1 MIHLLVLASP
11 VWQNEMELKYPSA
24 WFAIWSHQDWKE
36 NLESKHS
43 NHVGTSIDAF
53 KLEFVMI
60 RKQLSSYEFAV
71 LEKLLESSYEVLYMI
86 VKEKKPHTIGET
98 LVKPCALERVKLVLG
113 ENAAMQLSQVSL
125 SNDFVHQRI

>member
-1 MIHLLVLASP
+1 
-11 VWQNEMELKYPSA
+11 
-24 WFAIWSHQDWKE
+24 
-36 NLESKHS
+36 
-43 NHVGTSIDAF
+43 
-53 KLEFVMI
+53 MI

>member
-1 MIHLLVLASP
+1 
-11 VWQNEMELKYPSA
+11 
-24 WFAIWSHQDWKE
+24 
-36 NLESKHS
+36 
-43 NHVGTSIDAF
+43 
-53 KLEFVMI
+53 MI

-98 LVKPCALERVKLVLG
+98 LVKPCALEGVKLVLG

-125 SNDFVHQRI
+125 SNDIVHQRI

>member
-1 MIHLLVLASP
+1 
-11 VWQNEMELKYPSA
+11 
-24 WFAIWSHQDWKE
+24 
-36 NLESKHS
+36 
-43 NHVGTSIDAF
+43 
-53 KLEFVMI
+53 MI

-98 LVKPCALERVKLVLG
+98 VKPCALEMVKLVLG

-125 SNDFVHQRI
+125 SNDIVHQRI